1 MKQNVQKNNQ
11 SESLIYSGDDVKSL
25 EKKAKA
31 VIAGLTHSFIL
42 EANDFLKEME
52 LLLKEASL
60 LGKKERA
67 FLFKSRFFQL
77 AHDLKGQGETYGFDL
92 ITVLSENICF
102 IIRNKSFFS
111 QKEIDWFL
119 LDVEDMKKVLS
130 QPPHGLSSELK
141 KEITTRLEKQK
152 CLK

>member
-102 IIRNKSFFS
+102 SIVRSFPI
-111 QKEIDWFL
+111 KIAL
-119 LDVEDMKKVLS
+119 LLS
-130 QPPHGLSSELK
+130 
-141 KEITTRLEKQK
+141 
-152 CLK
+152 